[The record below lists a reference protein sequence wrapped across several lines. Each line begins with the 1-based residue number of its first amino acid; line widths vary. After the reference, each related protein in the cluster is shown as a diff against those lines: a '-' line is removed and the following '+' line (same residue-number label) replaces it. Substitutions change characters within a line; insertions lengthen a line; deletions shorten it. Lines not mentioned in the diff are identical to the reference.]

1 MNNEENPITIIRVEN
16 LIFDYP
22 GKRALHDVSFSIEQG
37 SITAL
42 VGPNGAGKTTLLRC
56 IAALEQP
63 ISGNILV
70 DKLNVQEHPRL
81 CHRRLGYLSDFFGL
95 YDQLTVAQCFRFV
108 GMANDLPVHKLDSAI
123 ADTARCLD
131 LEDRLA
137 TPTGKLSRGLR
148 QRVAI
153 GQAIIHSPKIVI
165 LDEPASGLD
174 PEARHSLA
182 NLFTRLQSRGMTL
195 IVSSHILAELEAY
208 STNMLILRDG
218 RIVEHRHLENHQRDK
233 SRIRL
238 MLSAA
243 DPSLV
248 SVLTSIPDIT
258 ELHCEENSATFL
270 FDADKSMQY
279 GLLKSLIEKG
289 LAIYE
294 FGNDKQN
301 LQDAYLAT
309 LNTVKEN
316 QV

>member
-1 MNNEENPITIIRVEN
+1 M
-16 LIFDYP
+16 IFDYP

-63 ISGNILV
+63 ISGNIRV
-70 DKLNVQEHPRL
+70 DELDVQEHPRL

-108 GMANDLPVHKLDSAI
+108 GLANNLSMHKLDSAI
-123 ADTARCLD
+123 ADTAHCLD

-182 NLFTRLQSRGMTL
+182 NLFIRLQSRGMTL

-208 STNMLILRDG
+208 CTDMLILRDG
-218 RIVEHRHLENHQRDK
+218 HIVEHRHLENQQHDK

-238 MLSAA
+238 LLSATE
-243 DPSLV
+243 PSLA
-248 SVLTSIPDIT
+248 SILTAIPGIT
-258 ELHCEENSATFL
+258 ELHCRENSATFL
-270 FDADKSMQY
+270 FDTDKNVQFK
-279 GLLKSLIEKG
+279 LLKSLIEKG
-289 LAIYE
+289 LAIYQ
-294 FGNDKQN
+294 FGTDKQN

-309 LNTVKEN
+309 LNTAKEN
-316 QV
+316 HV